1 MIVQFS
7 IYSSSPCLFQMAV
20 WWCVLFPLF
29 FLTLSCVYPCC
40 ASTPG
45 LLQAYSY
52 SLKSTRCTHARV
64 QQLLMRYKEE
74 LLEDKQ
80 FEDRDLELQT
90 IPSLSTD
97 FYHWLQMKDWERLSA
112 ASQDLHTFWAHL
124 DMKRKEM
131 EVDKV
136 EQRAAHWMGTRGKA
150 KTTIPQGIHR
160 IQTDLRDL
168 MTKVNFQLRC
178 VNSSS
183 VSPTSPPTLT
193 RAVSPSSSHQ
203 ALSKSLW
210 TSRLE
215 GYVILR
221 DLERYLTKLA
231 RDFILLK
238 TKHSGPPSAQPS
250 GR

>member
-1 MIVQFS
+1 
-7 IYSSSPCLFQMAV
+7 MAV
-20 WWCVLFPLF
+20 WWRVLFPLF
-29 FLTLSCVYPCC
+29 FLTLSWVYPCC
-40 ASTPG
+40 SSTPG

-64 QQLLMRYKEE
+64 QQLLRRYKEE
-74 LLEDKQ
+74 LLDDKQ

-112 ASQDLHTFWAHL
+112 ASRDLHTFWAHL

-131 EVDKV
+131 EGDKV
-136 EQRAAHWMGTRGKA
+136 EQRAAHRMGSMGKA
-150 KTTIPQGIHR
+150 KLTIPESIQC

-168 MTKVNFQLRC
+168 MTKVNFQLRY

-183 VSPTSPPTLT
+183 VSPTSPPALT
-193 RAVSPSSSHQ
+193 HPVSPSASHQ
-203 ALSKSLW
+203 APSKSLW
-210 TSRLE
+210 NSRLE

-238 TKHSGPPSAQPS
+238 TKQSGPPGAQPR